1 VQTISNVEKCNFWGA
16 DSGYMGAINNK
27 FKFLAL
33 AKDPQRFSK
42 GKKCHKIFSKNF
54 LSMTR

>member
-1 VQTISNVEKCNFWGA
+1 MQTISNVEKCNFWGA

-27 FKFLAL
+27 LKFLAL

-42 GKKCHKIFSKNF
+42 GKNDRYEEIV
-54 LSMTR
+54 